1 MRRIVGLVLI
11 GVGAFL
17 VTLAP
22 LLRTYL
28 YDSLAVAP
36 PDYFTIQH
44 NQSTNASYFDVQN
57 LKVRHGVTVTSTS
70 TVRGNVAASTSKAN
84 VWDRFT
90 STETSDGVRVDYSES
105 RTAFDPHTGYAVNC
119 CGAFVGA
126 DHSTKQ
132 TGLVFKFPF
141 YTEKKSYP
149 FYDGQVKQA
158 PSMNY
163 TGTTT
168 LNGLK
173 VYTFT
178 QHVGPVRIGTE
189 QVPAYLLGLKE
200 KGAVSTPRIYENT
213 RTYWVEPTTGS
224 PVRISENQHQTLQ
237 SPKGSQYDLV
247 AFSGDMTTTPADQQ
261 RLIDNAKK
269 QRVEIA
275 LLHDYLPLLS
285 LIVGVVL
292 VVAGVVLF
300 MLGDRERRR
309 GPARAY

>member
-22 LLRTYL
+22 LLRTYW
-28 YDSLAVAP
+28 YDSFAVAP
-36 PDYFTIQH
+36 PDQFTIQH
-44 NQSTNASYFDVQN
+44 NRDTNASYFDVQE

-70 TVRGNVAASTSKAN
+70 TVRGNVAASTSKAD

-126 DHSTKQ
+126 DHSAKQ
-132 TGLVFKFPF
+132 AGLVFKFPF
-141 YTEKKSYP
+141 YAEKKSYP
-149 FYDGQVKQA
+149 FYDGQVKRA
-158 PSMNY
+158 LPMNY

-173 VYTFT
+173 VYTYT

-189 QVPAYLLGLKE
+189 RPPAKLVGLNE
-200 KGAVSTPRIYENT
+200 KGAVSVPRIYENT
-213 RTYWVEPTTGS
+213 RTYWVDPITGS
-224 PVRISENQHQTLQ
+224 PVRISEDQHQTLQ

-247 AFSGDMTTTPADQQ
+247 AFSGNMTTTPADQQ
-261 RLIDNAKK
+261 KNVDKAKT
-269 QRVEIA
+269 QGFEIA
-275 LLHDYLPLLS
+275 LLHDYLPLIS
-285 LIVGVVL
+285 LI
-292 VVAGVVLF
+292 AGVVLIVGGVALF
-300 MLGDRERRR
+300 MVGDRARRR
-309 GPARAY
+309 TRTGPY

>member
-28 YDSLAVAP
+28 YDSFAVAP
-36 PDYFTIQH
+36 PNQFTIQH
-44 NQSTNASYFDVQN
+44 NQDPNASYFDVQE

-70 TVRGNVAASTSKAN
+70 TVRGNVAASTSDAD

-119 CGAFVGA
+119 CGAFVGT
-126 DHSTKQ
+126 DHSVKQ

-158 PSMNY
+158 PPMNY

-173 VYTFT
+173 LYTFT

-200 KGAVSTPRIYENT
+200 KGAVSVPRIYENT

-224 PVRISENQHQTLQ
+224 PVRISEDQHQTLQ

-247 AFSGDMTTTPADQQ
+247 AFSGNMTTTTADQQ
-261 RLIDNAKK
+261 RNADKAK
-269 QRVEIA
+269 SDAFKIA
-275 LLHDYLPLLS
+275 LLHDYMPLIS
-285 LIVGVVL
+285 LVVGVVL
-292 VVAGVVLF
+292 IVVGVALF
-300 MLGDRERRR
+300 IVGDRVRRR
-309 GPARAY
+309 AQAGPY

>member
-11 GVGAFL
+11 GLGAFL

-36 PDYFTIQH
+36 SDYFTIQH
-44 NQSTNASYFDVQN
+44 NQDTNASYFDVQQ
-57 LKVRHGVTVTSTS
+57 LKVIHGVTVTSTS
-70 TVRGNVAASTSKAN
+70 TVRGNVAASTSNAN

-90 STETSDGVRVDYSES
+90 STETASGVRVDYSES
-105 RTAFDPHTGYAVNC
+105 RTAFNPHTGYAVNC

-126 DHSTKQ
+126 DRSTKQ

-141 YTEKKSYP
+141 YTAKKSYP
-149 FYDGQVKQA
+149 FWDGQVKQA
-158 PSMNY
+158 PPMNY
-163 TGTTT
+163 TGTTM

-178 QHVGPVRIGTE
+178 QHVGPVRTGTE
-189 QVPAYLLGLKE
+189 NVPAYLLGLKE
-200 KGAVSTPRIYENT
+200 KGSVSTPLIYENT

-224 PVRISENQHQTLQ
+224 PVRISEDQHQTLQ
-237 SPKGSQYDLV
+237 SPKGSQDDLV
-247 AFSGDMTTTPADQQ
+247 AFAGDMVTTPGDQKK
-261 RLIDNAKK
+261 LIDNAKT
-269 QRVEIA
+269 QGFEIRM
-275 LLHDYLPLLS
+275 LHDYLPLIS

-292 VVAGVVLF
+292 FIFGVVLF
-300 MLGDRERRR
+300 IFGDRARRR
-309 GPARAY
+309 APRAY